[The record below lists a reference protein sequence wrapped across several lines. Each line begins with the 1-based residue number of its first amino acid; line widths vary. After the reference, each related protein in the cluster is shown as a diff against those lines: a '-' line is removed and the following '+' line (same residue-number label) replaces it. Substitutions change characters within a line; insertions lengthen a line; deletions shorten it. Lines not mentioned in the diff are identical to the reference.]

1 MRLKLIVV
9 GKTKENYIHMG
20 EMDFAARLKNYC
32 EFEQVIVRDE
42 RITASRNEGEIKMQE
57 GERILQKLGPSSLVV
72 ALDQRGEQLSS
83 ERLAGFIDQ
92 ARQRGAKQIDF
103 IIGGALGLGE
113 NVLSRADK
121 MLSLSAMTFT
131 HEMARLI
138 LLEQLY
144 RAHSI
149 LAGAKYHK

>member
-9 GKTKENYIHMG
+9 GKTKEKYIHLG
-20 EMDFAARLKNYC
+20 EMDFAARLNNYC

-42 RITASRNEGEIKMQE
+42 RITASRREGAIKMQE
-57 GERILQKLGPSSLVV
+57 GERILQKLGPSDLVV
-72 ALDQRGEQLSS
+72 VLDQRGEQVSS

-92 ARQRGAKQIDF
+92 ERNRGTKQIDF

-113 NVLSRADK
+113 NVLARADK
-121 MLSLSAMTFT
+121 ILSLSAMTFT

-138 LLEQLY
+138 VLEQLY

-149 LAGAKYHK
+149 LAGTKYHK